1 MLRLDQ
7 RLVTGPRADRL
18 LLTGGLLLCRYK
30 LGHLGRRALWAQMG
44 VFLPHWVSTET
55 WMSAQGCN

>member
-18 LLTGGLLLCRYK
+18 LLTGGLLLCGYE
-30 LGHLGRRALWAQMG
+30 LGHLGRCTVWAQMG
-44 VFLPHWVSTET
+44 VFLPDWVSTET
-55 WMSAQGCN
+55 WTFAQARS